1 VPSIFAGNYDPSF
14 SLALCCK
21 DLGLIND
28 IARSQGYEL
37 TMGKFVESLFQQ
49 AAQTYGESAA
59 ELHVVKLLEDRVGM
73 LLRPPH
79 GEPTTAT
86 K

>member
-1 VPSIFAGNYDPSF
+1 
-14 SLALCCK
+14 
-21 DLGLIND
+21 
-28 IARSQGYEL
+28 
-37 TMGKFVESLFQQ
+37 
-49 AAQTYGESAA
+49 
-59 ELHVVKLLEDRVGM
+59 VVKLLEDRVGM